1 MINLVRIKI
10 TPLIYEI
17 IIYYIVFV
25 SFRTL
30 SKINTTFDEW
40 LIVMTSCKQFG
51 KGTLP
56 GG

>member
-56 GG
+56 GV